1 MKFMN
6 SSLEKLIRNWADDD
20 FKYLP
25 EEFDSK
31 NLELLKQKGA
41 YPYEYMN
48 SFKRFDEEKLPDKK
62 CFYRSLKNGTMGGN
76 GKKLDGHISN
86 EDYLTC
92 KKIWDVFGMKNMGDI
107 SIII

>member
-1 MKFMN
+1 
-6 SSLEKLIRNWADDD
+6 
-20 FKYLP
+20 
-25 EEFDSK
+25 
-31 NLELLKQKGA
+31 
-41 YPYEYMN
+41 MN

-92 KKIWDVFGMKNMGDI
+92 KKTWDVFGMKNMGDI